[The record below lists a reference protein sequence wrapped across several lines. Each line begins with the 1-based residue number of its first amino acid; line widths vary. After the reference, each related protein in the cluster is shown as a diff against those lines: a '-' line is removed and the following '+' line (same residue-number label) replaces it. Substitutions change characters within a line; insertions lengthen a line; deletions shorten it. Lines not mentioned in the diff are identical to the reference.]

1 MPRRIPRPGTD
12 VVRSDLPRPV
22 ACRNGERRRFEPWGK
37 AVSWRVVMRGAVVVL
52 CTLPAPRIAPQGA
65 GAAALDADIT
75 PAVLVQMNALRRQN
89 GLATLERVPLLDT

>member
-1 MPRRIPRPGTD
+1 
-12 VVRSDLPRPV
+12 
-22 ACRNGERRRFEPWGK
+22 
-37 AVSWRVVMRGAVVVL
+37 MRGAVVVL

-89 GLATLERVPLLDT
+89 GLATLERVPLLDTAAARRAVGVAALPRATRLASRRDIREVLQAAGVHRIRRATE